1 MKPESFLE
9 VTAELAVKGIGQGS
23 LEGKAILNLLW
34 MIDPRKTFD
43 VLWNSFTCDGLLIF
57 TFVVDKMKGK
67 GHAAGTSSP

>member
-34 MIDPRKTFD
+34 MI
-43 VLWNSFTCDGLLIF
+43 
-57 TFVVDKMKGK
+57 
-67 GHAAGTSSP
+67 